1 MVRFFRSLVGSTGGR
16 KSSEGTLL
24 GEEARPGSLMMD
36 RQGRAGRQEPRR
48 PAQGHRTPS
57 EALPQREPSGLGGM
71 RAQTT
76 PSMKVLSLMAP
87 GVEVKWVLPRGSQEV
102 LDNLS
107 EKAQREEEE
116 EAAGP
121 PDR

>member
-1 MVRFFRSLVGSTGGR
+1 MVRFFRSLVESTGGPE
-16 KSSEGTLL
+16 SSGGTLL
-24 GEEARPGSLMMD
+24 GDEARPGSLMMD
-36 RQGRAGRQEPRR
+36 RQGQTERKEPRR

-57 EALPQREPSGLGGM
+57 EALPQRDPSGLGGT

-76 PSMKVLSLMAP
+76 PSMKVLRLMAP

-102 LDNLS
+102 LGNLS